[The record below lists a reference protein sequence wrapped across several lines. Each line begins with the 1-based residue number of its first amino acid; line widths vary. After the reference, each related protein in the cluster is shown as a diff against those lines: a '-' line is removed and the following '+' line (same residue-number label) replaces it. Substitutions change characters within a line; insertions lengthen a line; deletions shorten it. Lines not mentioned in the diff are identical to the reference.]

1 MKFSVGTVLLAGTLI
16 TAHPAQ
22 QQIVEIPDREDC
34 PSCTIEIHSSVQLR
48 HDGSIQNPHDVEV
61 DAQGRFWAVFPSSRV
76 MVFGRDGRFLQ
87 TVGSTGDGPGEFRGA
102 YRVASAGT
110 SMLVI
115 DSDGGVSVFG
125 LDFDYLGRTRVP
137 ARVYGVSVIEWPESV
152 LFNGRVNTS
161 GSVGFPLHLVDASE
175 YVAVVSKSFGLD
187 PHGELRPGQTSMM
200 RKEIWRADDGI
211 WVADRLQY
219 RVAQWNRDGELLSAV
234 KRSPD
239 WFSGITAALPGLSN
253 RPPEPSIS
261 GVSGDNAG
269 RLWVFTRV
277 PALDWRQKWIE
288 TEEKY
293 GKIPEGA
300 MEVDPNMV
308 PSSWDLWETM
318 VEVIDPI
325 ARRVI
330 VRQQID
336 EYVIDVVA
344 DGRIVTYAESGAD
357 FAPILKILSLRIE
370 TESGLPAHDLTPAFI
385 PLRISVAR
393 FWQ

>member
-1 MKFSVGTVLLAGTLI
+1 
-16 TAHPAQ
+16 
-22 QQIVEIPDREDC
+22 
-34 PSCTIEIHSSVQLR
+34 
-48 HDGSIQNPHDVEV
+48 
-61 DAQGRFWAVFPSSRV
+61 
-76 MVFGRDGRFLQ
+76 
-87 TVGSTGDGPGEFRGA
+87 
-102 YRVASAGT
+102 
-110 SMLVI
+110 
-115 DSDGGVSVFG
+115 
-125 LDFDYLGRTRVP
+125 
-137 ARVYGVSVIEWPESV
+137 
-152 LFNGRVNTS
+152 
-161 GSVGFPLHLVDASE
+161 
-175 YVAVVSKSFGLD
+175 
-187 PHGELRPGQTSMM
+187 
-200 RKEIWRADDGI
+200 
-211 WVADRLQY
+211 
-219 RVAQWNRDGELLSAV
+219 
-234 KRSPD
+234 
-239 WFSGITAALPGLSN
+239 
-253 RPPEPSIS
+253 
-261 GVSGDNAG
+261 
-269 RLWVFTRV
+269 LWVFTRV